1 MGEVLI
7 RGRRCRVAGTVT
19 MDQVIVDCGDLEIAA
34 GDEVVLLG
42 RQGEEEVS
50 AWELAASAGTV
61 AYEIVSRI
69 GPRVPRDHR
78 G

>member
-1 MGEVLI
+1 
-7 RGRRCRVAGTVT
+7 
-19 MDQVIVDCGDLEIAA
+19 MDQVIVDCGDVEIAA

>member
-1 MGEVLI
+1 MEL
-7 RGRRCRVAGTVT
+7 
-19 MDQVIVDCGDLEIAA
+19 VIVDCGDLEVAT

-42 RQGEEEVS
+42 HQGEEEVS

-69 GPRVPRDHR
+69 GPRVPKDHR

>member
-1 MGEVLI
+1 
-7 RGRRCRVAGTVT
+7 
-19 MDQVIVDCGDLEIAA
+19 
-34 GDEVVLLG
+34 
-42 RQGEEEVS
+42 VS

-69 GPRVPRDHR
+69 GPRVPREYR